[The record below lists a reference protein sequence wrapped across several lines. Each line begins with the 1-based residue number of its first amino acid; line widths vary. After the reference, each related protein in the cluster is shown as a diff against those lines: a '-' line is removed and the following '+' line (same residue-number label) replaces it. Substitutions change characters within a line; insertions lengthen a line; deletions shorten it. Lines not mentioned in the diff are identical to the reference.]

1 MKEAPSGAEG
11 RFTAPFT
18 TATSAIMH
26 TSTKWKLALAASV
39 LLGCAVSAAR
49 AAGFDEDF
57 DDGPDTVHSAVC
69 AAIGCGGGSQPCADA
84 KGTVKVGEGSVEVTY
99 HCYERKAEE

>member
-1 MKEAPSGAEG
+1 
-11 RFTAPFT
+11 
-18 TATSAIMH
+18 MH
-26 TSTKWKLALAASV
+26 TSTKWKLTLAASV

-57 DDGPDTVHSAVC
+57 DDGPDKVKSAAC
-69 AAIGCGGGSQPCADA
+69 AAIGCGGGSQACADA
-84 KGTVKVGEGSVEVTY
+84 KGTVKVGKLPWEGSVEVTY